1 MKKPLIKLLLIFI
14 VAQPG
19 LSHAISASNAKAL
32 KLNIRLNAIQY
43 AKTDKA
49 FKIAKDLLKHDEKN
63 EDLEHVALQVL
74 SRPDTEERTRKILL
88 KVYLKQNEL
97 TNNQKNR
104 PKDLIKAARI
114 TGNSAAMSMALHK
127 LGMKA
132 YPTMVKALQCKK
144 PSRRRKKSKGKPGYP
159 LAQQS
164 LAEAI
169 ATLVKKN
176 NSSKAVQKSSA
187 GLLRCFKCA
196 DQNTALVCSKAIGH
210 FKKLDNRSINRIRTI
225 LVSSKD
231 EQRKTAA
238 AKLLARNA
246 VSDKRYQRALEVG
259 IRSRNELTRLKS
271 ATALYGKIRSHH
283 GAKKALEK
291 LGKSAKKETYRK
303 QALQSLEAVP

>member
-1 MKKPLIKLLLIFI
+1 MLLIFI
-14 VAQPG
+14 VALPG

-63 EDLEHVALQVL
+63 EDLEHVSLQVL
-74 SRPDTEERTRKILL
+74 SRPGTEERTREVLI

-114 TGNSAAMSMALHK
+114 TGKSVSMSTALHK

-132 YPTMVKALQCKK
+132 YPKMVKALQCKK
-144 PSRRRKKSKGKPGYP
+144 PARRRKKSKVKSYP

-169 ATLVKKN
+169 AMLVKEN
-176 NSSKAVQKSSA
+176 NSSKVVLKSSA

-196 DQNTALVCSKAIGH
+196 EQNTALVCSKAIARL
-210 FKKLDNRSINRIRTI
+210 KKLDNRSVNSLRAI

-231 EQRKTAA
+231 EQRKTEA
-238 AKLLARNA
+238 AKLLAQNA
-246 VSDKRYQRALEVG
+246 VSDKRFQRALEIG

-303 QALQSLEAVP
+303 QALQSLQAAP